1 MTSKSKICYAFLPF
15 MILAIIRPL
24 NILGVENCLLGSFPL
39 NTSESSTFQNKFGN
53 VKAKI
58 IDFMEE
64 TGACSVSVAVAKDGK
79 IIWEESFG
87 WANREKLI
95 KANPHTM
102 YSLAS
107 ISKPITATG
116 LMILI
121 EKGLVDLNKS
131 INSYLG
137 RSKILAFEGNE
148 SDATVKH
155 VLNHTSGLPLHWQF
169 FYEHQPFHPPSM
181 EETIGRYGIL
191 VAAPGEIYE
200 YSNLGFGI
208 LGHVISRISGKSY
221 QDFMKAEVFLPL
233 GMDRTSVG
241 IGSGLEDYAAQRYDE
256 DQKPIPFYDFD
267 HPGAS
272 AVFSSAHD
280 LVRFGMFHLKDHLP
294 DQKQI
299 LKDETIDSMKVEK
312 DPNAPNKEYRFG
324 WREKMDDHGYR
335 SISHTGGMPGVSAEI
350 KLIPSE
356 DIALVVLCNSR
367 LNPVYEI
374 DNEILAALL
383 PRFARNIEAEKSKA
397 EKKVD
402 EKSSLPETLL
412 GKWEGHIK
420 TYSGV
425 MPIQMI
431 FQNDG
436 DIHVKIENQLETL
449 LNSVDFKDCILTG
462 VFNGEV
468 KTEDAS
474 RFPHTIH
481 LKMQLRE
488 KRLYGYANA
497 TARPFFSLSSWIEL
511 RRNPDF

>member
-1 MTSKSKICYAFLPF
+1 MKYKHKFFHAFLIF
-15 MILAIIRPL
+15 MIMAVIQPL
-24 NILGVENCLLGSFPL
+24 NILGAEKYLLGSFPV
-39 NTSESSTFQNKFGN
+39 NTSERSTFQGKFDN
-53 VKAKI
+53 VRVKI
-58 IDFMEE
+58 IDLMEE

-87 WANREKLI
+87 WANREKRI

-107 ISKPITATG
+107 ISKHITATG
-116 LMILI
+116 LMILV
-121 EKGLVDLNKS
+121 ERGLVDLNRS

-137 RSKILAFEGNE
+137 RSKILAFEGKA

-169 FYEHQPFHPPSM
+169 FYENQPYQPPSM
-181 EETIGRYGIL
+181 EETIRRYGIL
-191 VAAPGEIYE
+191 VAAPGEIYQ

-208 LGHVISRISGKSY
+208 LGYVISRISGKSY
-221 QDFMKAEVFLPL
+221 QDFMKTEVFLPL
-233 GMDRTSVG
+233 GMTRTSVG
-241 IGSGLEDYAAQRYDE
+241 IGPGLKDYAAQRYDAN
-256 DQKPIPFYDFD
+256 QKPIPFYDFD
-267 HPGAS
+267 HRGAS

-280 LVRFGMFHLKDHLP
+280 LVRFGMFHLKNHLP

-299 LKDETIDSMKVEK
+299 LKDETIDAMKVEK
-312 DPNAPNKEYRFG
+312 DPNAANKEYRFG
-324 WREKMDDHGYR
+324 WREKMNDHGYR
-335 SISHTGGMPGVSAEI
+335 SISHTGGMPGVSTEI

-367 LNPVYEI
+367 CKPVYEI
-374 DNEILAALL
+374 DNEILASLL
-383 PRFARNIEAEKSKA
+383 PRFARNLEAEKRKA

-402 EKSSLPETLL
+402 KKISLPRTLL
-412 GKWEGHIK
+412 GKWEGQIK

-449 LNSVDFKDCILTG
+449 LNSVNFKDFILTG
-462 VFNGEV
+462 VFNEEI
-468 KTEDAS
+468 KTEDTS
-474 RFPHTIH
+474 CFPHTIH
-481 LKMQLRE
+481 LKMKLRG

-497 TARPFFSLSSWIEL
+497 TARPFFSISSWIEL
-511 RRNPDF
+511 REKS